1 MPQIAKVAVSA
12 ANYAI
17 DKPYDYL
24 LPDGTD
30 AAVGSRVLVPFGRGN
45 RLTEGMILSLE
56 RKTPEKALKAV
67 REVLEPEPVCSE
79 REIRLALWMRQRYF
93 CTFYDAIRTILPA
106 GVWYRY
112 RQFWKLADY
121 AGEDALSEKE
131 KPLYALLSRGEQEL
145 ETLAQAVPDAAALL
159 RQMEKK
165 GLVTSRT
172 EGSRRVGDRVVKLA
186 SLAIEPEEA
195 QTRMERKRRT
205 APRQCDAV
213 DFLTRCAET
222 SVHDLCYFTGVTAAG
237 LRSLEKAGIIALRAR
252 EEYRIAPR
260 TAPRAAEPI
269 RLNDEQQAAFLRML
283 AECRAGE
290 AGVTLLQG
298 VTGSGK
304 TLVYIRLAQELLREG
319 KSVMILVPEIALTP
333 QMMAKFTAYFGENVA
348 MLHSGLQLTERYDQ
362 WKRIRR
368 GDVRVVLGT
377 RSAVFA
383 PLPDLG
389 LIIMDEE
396 QEPTYCSENPP
407 RYHTRDVA
415 QFRCAQSG
423 ALLLLGS
430 ATPTVETMYYA
441 REGRYQVFPLY
452 RRYNEKAL
460 PEVFIADLRDELR
473 AGNETAVSE
482 SLRSAIEENLARGEQ
497 SILFLNR
504 RGSSRMLL
512 CGECG
517 EVPECPRCS
526 VPMTYHS
533 ANGRL
538 MCHYCGHSE
547 PAYERCPQCGGIM
560 KHIGTGTQKVEEELH
575 ALFPGAKV
583 LRMDTDTVGASH
595 GHEKL
600 LRQFEEE
607 KIPILLGTQMVAKG
621 LDFENV
627 TLVGVLCADASLYI
641 DNYRAPERTF
651 SLLSQVVGRAGRG
664 SKQGRAI
671 IQTFTP
677 ENEVI
682 RAAAAQDYDAFYE
695 SEIRMRRLRRYPPFA
710 DLFSFTVTGAD
721 ESRVIRAAKALRD
734 ALGYAV
740 ERREELKPLS
750 IEVLGPAGASVVKV
764 NNRYRYRVF
773 LVGKGCPALRRLV
786 AEYLYAFYQHK
797 ENRGLDIFADC
808 NAIQ

>member
-260 TAPRAAEPI
+260 TALRAAEPI

-333 QMMAKFTAYFGENVA
+333 QMMARFTAYFGAEVA
-348 MLHSGLQLTERYDQ
+348 LLHSGLRLTERYDQ
-362 WKRIRR
+362 YKRIRR
-368 GDVRVVLGT
+368 GEAHIVLGT

-383 PLPDLG
+383 PLRELG
-389 LIIMDEE
+389 LIVLDEE
-396 QEPTYCSENPP
+396 QESSYESGSAPF
-407 RYHTRDVA
+407 YHARDIA
-415 QFRCAQSG
+415 KYRCAQEG
-423 ALLLLGS
+423 ARLLLGS
-430 ATPTVETMYYA
+430 ATPTVETAYFA
-441 REGRYQVFPLY
+441 RHGEYELLRLD
-452 RRYNEKAL
+452 RRFNAHRL
-460 PEVFIADLRDELR
+460 PRVVVADL
-473 AGNETAVSE
+473 
-482 SLRSAIEENLARGEQ
+482 
-497 SILFLNR
+497 
-504 RGSSRMLL
+504 
-512 CGECG
+512 
-517 EVPECPRCS
+517 
-526 VPMTYHS
+526 
-533 ANGRL
+533 
-538 MCHYCGHSE
+538 
-547 PAYERCPQCGGIM
+547 
-560 KHIGTGTQKVEEELH
+560 
-575 ALFPGAKV
+575 
-583 LRMDTDTVGASH
+583 
-595 GHEKL
+595 
-600 LRQFEEE
+600 
-607 KIPILLGTQMVAKG
+607 
-621 LDFENV
+621 
-627 TLVGVLCADASLYI
+627 SLYV
-641 DNYRAPERTF
+641 DHYRASERTF
-651 SLLSQVVGRAGRG
+651 SLITQVVGRAGRG
-664 SKQGRAI
+664 SKEGRAV
-671 IQTFTP
+671 IQTYTP
-677 ENEVI
+677 ENDVI
-682 RAAAAQDYDAFYE
+682 LAAAGQDYDRFYDA
-695 SEIRMRRLRRYPPFA
+695 EIRMRRLRRDPPFA
-710 DLFSFTVTGAD
+710 DQFMITVTGP
-721 ESRVIRAAKALRD
+721 EETRVRRACGEIQKSLCAAAARPPYS
-734 ALGYAV
+734 ALGL
-740 ERREELKPLS
+740 E
-750 IEVLGPAGASVVKV
+750 ILGPAPCPVVKV
-764 NNRYRYRVF
+764 NNRFRYRVT
-773 LVGKGCPALRRLV
+773 VIGKNERTLRALI
-786 AEYLYAFYQHK
+786 AAFMK
-797 ENRGLDIFADC
+797 EFTKRPENRGMHIFTDC
-808 NAIQ
+808 NLMG

>member
-237 LRSLEKAGIIALRAR
+237 LRSLEKAGIIALCAR

-333 QMMAKFTAYFGENVA
+333 QMMARFTAYFGAEVA
-348 MLHSGLQLTERYDQ
+348 LLHSGLRLTERYDQ
-362 WKRIRR
+362 YKRIRR
-368 GDVRVVLGT
+368 GEAHIVLGT

-383 PLPDLG
+383 PLRELG
-389 LIIMDEE
+389 LIVLDEE
-396 QEPTYCSENPP
+396 QESSYESGSAPF
-407 RYHTRDVA
+407 YHARDIA
-415 QFRCAQSG
+415 KYRCAQEG
-423 ALLLLGS
+423 ARLLLGS
-430 ATPTVETMYYA
+430 ATPTVETAYFA
-441 REGRYQVFPLY
+441 RHGEYELLRLD
-452 RRYNEKAL
+452 RRFNAHRL
-460 PEVFIADLRDELR
+460 PRVVVADLREELR
-473 AGNETAVSE
+473 AGNATAISRP
-482 SLRSAIEENLARGEQ
+482 LREELERNLAAGEQ

-504 RGSSRMLL
+504 RGSSRQLL
-512 CGECG
+512 CPQCG
-517 EVPECPRCS
+517 HVPQCPRCS
-526 VPMTYHS
+526 VFLTYHS
-533 ANGRL
+533 ANGRM
-538 MCHYCGHSE
+538 MCHYCGYSE
-547 PAYERCPQCGGIM
+547 TASETCPDCGGAM
-560 KHIGTGTQKVEEELH
+560 KHIGIGTQRVEEELRE
-575 ALFPGAKV
+575 LFPGTEILRMDADTVGDGHEKV
-583 LRMDTDTVGASH
+583 LR
-595 GHEKL
+595 E
-600 LRQFEEE
+600 FEE
-607 KIPILLGTQMVAKG
+607 KKVPILIGTQMVAKG

-627 TLVGVLCADASLYI
+627 TLVGVLAADLSLYV
-641 DNYRAPERTF
+641 DHYRASERTF
-651 SLLSQVVGRAGRG
+651 SLITQVVGRAGRG
-664 SKQGRAI
+664 SKEGRAV
-671 IQTFTP
+671 IQTYTP
-677 ENEVI
+677 ENDVI
-682 RAAAAQDYDAFYE
+682 LAAAGQDYDRFYDA
-695 SEIRMRRLRRYPPFA
+695 EIRMRRLRRDPPFA
-710 DLFSFTVTGAD
+710 DQFMITVTGP
-721 ESRVIRAAKALRD
+721 EETRVRRACGEIQKSLCAAAARPPYS
-734 ALGYAV
+734 ALGL
-740 ERREELKPLS
+740 E
-750 IEVLGPAGASVVKV
+750 ILGPAPCPVVKV
-764 NNRYRYRVF
+764 NNRFRYRVT
-773 LVGKGCPALRRLV
+773 VIGKNERTLRALI
-786 AEYLYAFYQHK
+786 AAFMK
-797 ENRGLDIFADC
+797 EFTKRPENRGMHIFTDC
-808 NAIQ
+808 NLMG

>member
-237 LRSLEKAGIIALRAR
+237 LRSLEKAGIIVLRAR

-333 QMMAKFTAYFGENVA
+333 QMMARFTAYFGAEVA
-348 MLHSGLQLTERYDQ
+348 LLHSGLRLTERYDQ
-362 WKRIRR
+362 YKRIRR
-368 GDVRVVLGT
+368 GEAHIVLGT

-383 PLPDLG
+383 PLRELG
-389 LIIMDEE
+389 LIVLDEE
-396 QEPTYCSENPP
+396 QESSYESGSAPF
-407 RYHTRDVA
+407 YHARDIA
-415 QFRCAQSG
+415 KYRCAQEG
-423 ALLLLGS
+423 ARLLLGS
-430 ATPTVETMYYA
+430 ATPTVETAYFA
-441 REGRYQVFPLY
+441 RHGEYELLRLD
-452 RRYNEKAL
+452 RRFNAHRL
-460 PEVFIADLRDELR
+460 PRVVVADLREELR
-473 AGNETAVSE
+473 AGNATAISRP
-482 SLRSAIEENLARGEQ
+482 LREELERNLAAGEQ

-504 RGSSRMLL
+504 RGSSRQLL
-512 CGECG
+512 CPQCG
-517 EVPECPRCS
+517 HVPQCPRCS
-526 VPMTYHS
+526 VFLTYHS
-533 ANGRL
+533 ANGRM
-538 MCHYCGHSE
+538 MCHYCGYSE
-547 PAYERCPQCGGIM
+547 TASETCPDCGGAM
-560 KHIGTGTQKVEEELH
+560 KHIGIGTQRVEEELRE
-575 ALFPGAKV
+575 LFPGTEILRMDADTVGDGHEKV
-583 LRMDTDTVGASH
+583 LR
-595 GHEKL
+595 E
-600 LRQFEEE
+600 FEE
-607 KIPILLGTQMVAKG
+607 KKVPILIGTQMVAKG

-627 TLVGVLCADASLYI
+627 TLVGVLAADLSLYV
-641 DNYRAPERTF
+641 DHYRASERTF
-651 SLLSQVVGRAGRG
+651 SLITQVVGRAGRG
-664 SKQGRAI
+664 SKEGRAV
-671 IQTFTP
+671 IQTYTP
-677 ENEVI
+677 ENDVI
-682 RAAAAQDYDAFYE
+682 LAAAGQDYDRFYDA
-695 SEIRMRRLRRYPPFA
+695 EIRMRRLRRDPPFA
-710 DLFSFTVTGAD
+710 DQFMITVTGP
-721 ESRVIRAAKALRD
+721 EETRVRRACGEIQKSLCAAAARPPYS
-734 ALGYAV
+734 ALGL
-740 ERREELKPLS
+740 E
-750 IEVLGPAGASVVKV
+750 ILGPAPCPVVKV
-764 NNRYRYRVF
+764 NNRFRYRVT
-773 LVGKGCPALRRLV
+773 VIGKNERTLRALI
-786 AEYLYAFYQHK
+786 AAFMK
-797 ENRGLDIFADC
+797 EFTKRPENRGMHIFTDC
-808 NAIQ
+808 NLMG

>member
-1 MPQIAKVAVSA
+1 
-12 ANYAI
+12 
-17 DKPYDYL
+17 
-24 LPDGTD
+24 
-30 AAVGSRVLVPFGRGN
+30 
-45 RLTEGMILSLE
+45 
-56 RKTPEKALKAV
+56 
-67 REVLEPEPVCSE
+67 
-79 REIRLALWMRQRYF
+79 
-93 CTFYDAIRTILPA
+93 
-106 GVWYRY
+106 
-112 RQFWKLADY
+112 
-121 AGEDALSEKE
+121 
-131 KPLYALLSRGEQEL
+131 
-145 ETLAQAVPDAAALL
+145 
-159 RQMEKK
+159 
-165 GLVTSRT
+165 
-172 EGSRRVGDRVVKLA
+172 
-186 SLAIEPEEA
+186 
-195 QTRMERKRRT
+195 
-205 APRQCDAV
+205 
-213 DFLTRCAET
+213 
-222 SVHDLCYFTGVTAAG
+222 
-237 LRSLEKAGIIALRAR
+237 
-252 EEYRIAPR
+252 
-260 TAPRAAEPI
+260 
-269 RLNDEQQAAFLRML
+269 
-283 AECRAGE
+283 
-290 AGVTLLQG
+290 
-298 VTGSGK
+298 
-304 TLVYIRLAQELLREG
+304 
-319 KSVMILVPEIALTP
+319 
-333 QMMAKFTAYFGENVA
+333 
-348 MLHSGLQLTERYDQ
+348 
-362 WKRIRR
+362 
-368 GDVRVVLGT
+368 
-377 RSAVFA
+377 
-383 PLPDLG
+383 
-389 LIIMDEE
+389 
-396 QEPTYCSENPP
+396 
-407 RYHTRDVA
+407 
-415 QFRCAQSG
+415 
-423 ALLLLGS
+423 
-430 ATPTVETMYYA
+430 
-441 REGRYQVFPLY
+441 
-452 RRYNEKAL
+452 
-460 PEVFIADLRDELR
+460 
-473 AGNETAVSE
+473 
-482 SLRSAIEENLARGEQ
+482 
-497 SILFLNR
+497 
-504 RGSSRMLL
+504 MLL

-547 PAYERCPQCGGIM
+547 PVYDHCPQCGGIM

-682 RAAAAQDYDAFYE
+682 RAAATQDYDAFYE

>member
-56 RKTPEKALKAV
+56 RKTPGKALKAV

-213 DFLTRCAET
+213 DFLARCGET

-252 EEYRIAPR
+252 EEYRITPR

-269 RLNDEQQAAFLRML
+269 RLNDEQQAAFDRVLD
-283 AECRAGE
+283 ECRAGE

-333 QMMAKFTAYFGENVA
+333 QMMARFTAYFGAEVA
-348 MLHSGLQLTERYDQ
+348 LLHSGLRLTERYDQ
-362 WKRIRR
+362 YKRIRR
-368 GDVRVVLGT
+368 GEAHIVLGT

-383 PLPDLG
+383 PLRELG
-389 LIIMDEE
+389 LIVLDEE
-396 QEPTYCSENPP
+396 QESSYESGSAPF
-407 RYHTRDVA
+407 YHARDIA
-415 QFRCAQSG
+415 KYRCAQEG
-423 ALLLLGS
+423 ARLLLGS
-430 ATPTVETMYYA
+430 ATPTVETAYFA
-441 REGRYQVFPLY
+441 RHGEYELLRLD
-452 RRYNEKAL
+452 RRYNAHRL
-460 PEVFIADLRDELR
+460 PRVVVADLREELR
-473 AGNETAVSE
+473 AGNATAISRP
-482 SLRSAIEENLARGEQ
+482 LREELERNLAAGEQ

-504 RGSSRMLL
+504 RGSSRQLL
-512 CGECG
+512 CPQCG
-517 EVPECPRCS
+517 HVPQCPRCS
-526 VPMTYHS
+526 VFLTYHS
-533 ANGRL
+533 ANGRM
-538 MCHYCGHSE
+538 MCHYCGYSE
-547 PAYERCPQCGGIM
+547 AASETCPDCGGAM
-560 KHIGTGTQKVEEELH
+560 KHIGTGTQRVEEELRE
-575 ALFPGAKV
+575 LFPGTEILRMDADTVGDGHEKV
-583 LRMDTDTVGASH
+583 LR
-595 GHEKL
+595 E
-600 LRQFEEE
+600 FEE
-607 KIPILLGTQMVAKG
+607 KKVPILIGTQMVAKG

-627 TLVGVLCADASLYI
+627 TLVGVLAADLSLYV
-641 DNYRAPERTF
+641 DHYRASERTF
-651 SLLSQVVGRAGRG
+651 SLITQVVGRAGRG
-664 SKQGRAI
+664 SKEGRAV
-671 IQTFTP
+671 IQTYTP
-677 ENEVI
+677 ENDVI
-682 RAAAAQDYDAFYE
+682 LAAAGQDYDRFYDG
-695 SEIRMRRLRRYPPFA
+695 EIRMRRLRRDPPFA
-710 DLFSFTVTGAD
+710 DQFMITVTGP
-721 ESRVIRAAKALRD
+721 EEPRVRRACGEIQKSLCAAAARPPYS
-734 ALGYAV
+734 ALGL
-740 ERREELKPLS
+740 E
-750 IEVLGPAGASVVKV
+750 ILGPAPCPVVKV
-764 NNRYRYRVF
+764 NNRFRYRVT
-773 LVGKGCPALRRLV
+773 VIGKNERTLRALI
-786 AEYLYAFYQHK
+786 AAFMK
-797 ENRGLDIFADC
+797 EFTKRPENRGMHIFTDC
-808 NAIQ
+808 NLMG

>member
-1 MPQIAKVAVSA
+1 MSVSNTHYGAEKIARMLDGKQAVYFLGIGGITMSSLA
-12 ANYAI
+12 HI
-17 DKPYDYL
+17 TKTQ
-24 LPDGTD
+24 GFR
-30 AAVGSRVLVPFGRGN
+30 VGGSDRTLSP
-45 RLTEGMILSLE
+45 LTERLE
-56 RKTPEKALKAV
+56 KEGIVSFAKQ
-67 REVLEPEPVCSE
+67 EVLRVSRHEPVE
-79 REIRLALWMRQRYF
+79 MAL
-93 CTFYDAIRTILPA
+93 
-106 GVWYRY
+106 
-112 RQFWKLADY
+112 
-121 AGEDALSEKE
+121 
-131 KPLYALLSRGEQEL
+131 
-145 ETLAQAVPDAAALL
+145 
-159 RQMEKK
+159 
-165 GLVTSRT
+165 
-172 EGSRRVGDRVVKLA
+172 
-186 SLAIEPEEA
+186 
-195 QTRMERKRRT
+195 
-205 APRQCDAV
+205 
-213 DFLTRCAET
+213 
-222 SVHDLCYFTGVTAAG
+222 
-237 LRSLEKAGIIALRAR
+237 
-252 EEYRIAPR
+252 
-260 TAPRAAEPI
+260 PI
-269 RLNDEQQAAFLRML
+269 VLNDEQQQAFDGLLPLIAR
-283 AECRAGE
+283 RE
-290 AGVTLLQG
+290 AGAALLHG
-298 VTGSGK
+298 VTASGK
-304 TLVYIRLAQELLREG
+304 TQVYIRLIEETLAMGRTAML
-319 KSVMILVPEIALTP
+319 LVPEIALTP

-482 SLRSAIEENLARGEQ
+482 PLRSALEENLAHGEQ

-710 DLFSFTVTGAD
+710 DLFSFTVTGSD

>member
-1 MPQIAKVAVSA
+1 
-12 ANYAI
+12 
-17 DKPYDYL
+17 
-24 LPDGTD
+24 
-30 AAVGSRVLVPFGRGN
+30 
-45 RLTEGMILSLE
+45 
-56 RKTPEKALKAV
+56 
-67 REVLEPEPVCSE
+67 
-79 REIRLALWMRQRYF
+79 
-93 CTFYDAIRTILPA
+93 
-106 GVWYRY
+106 
-112 RQFWKLADY
+112 
-121 AGEDALSEKE
+121 
-131 KPLYALLSRGEQEL
+131 
-145 ETLAQAVPDAAALL
+145 
-159 RQMEKK
+159 
-165 GLVTSRT
+165 
-172 EGSRRVGDRVVKLA
+172 
-186 SLAIEPEEA
+186 
-195 QTRMERKRRT
+195 
-205 APRQCDAV
+205 
-213 DFLTRCAET
+213 
-222 SVHDLCYFTGVTAAG
+222 
-237 LRSLEKAGIIALRAR
+237 
-252 EEYRIAPR
+252 
-260 TAPRAAEPI
+260 
-269 RLNDEQQAAFLRML
+269 
-283 AECRAGE
+283 
-290 AGVTLLQG
+290 
-298 VTGSGK
+298 
-304 TLVYIRLAQELLREG
+304 
-319 KSVMILVPEIALTP
+319 
-333 QMMAKFTAYFGENVA
+333 
-348 MLHSGLQLTERYDQ
+348 
-362 WKRIRR
+362 
-368 GDVRVVLGT
+368 
-377 RSAVFA
+377 
-383 PLPDLG
+383 
-389 LIIMDEE
+389 
-396 QEPTYCSENPP
+396 
-407 RYHTRDVA
+407 
-415 QFRCAQSG
+415 
-423 ALLLLGS
+423 
-430 ATPTVETMYYA
+430 
-441 REGRYQVFPLY
+441 
-452 RRYNEKAL
+452 
-460 PEVFIADLRDELR
+460 
-473 AGNETAVSE
+473 
-482 SLRSAIEENLARGEQ
+482 
-497 SILFLNR
+497 
-504 RGSSRMLL
+504 MLL

-583 LRMDTDTVGASH
+583 LRMDTEAD
-595 GHEKL
+595 
-600 LRQFEEE
+600 
-607 KIPILLGTQMVAKG
+607 ILVGTQMVTKG
-621 LDFENV
+621 HDFPNV

>member
-333 QMMAKFTAYFGENVA
+333 QMMARFTAYFGAEV
-348 MLHSGLQLTERYDQ
+348 
-362 WKRIRR
+362 
-368 GDVRVVLGT
+368 
-377 RSAVFA
+377 
-383 PLPDLG
+383 
-389 LIIMDEE
+389 
-396 QEPTYCSENPP
+396 
-407 RYHTRDVA
+407 
-415 QFRCAQSG
+415 
-423 ALLLLGS
+423 ALL
-430 ATPTVETMYYA
+430 
-441 REGRYQVFPLY
+441 
-452 RRYNEKAL
+452 
-460 PEVFIADLRDELR
+460 
-473 AGNETAVSE
+473 
-482 SLRSAIEENLARGEQ
+482 
-497 SILFLNR
+497 
-504 RGSSRMLL
+504 
-512 CGECG
+512 
-517 EVPECPRCS
+517 
-526 VPMTYHS
+526 
-533 ANGRL
+533 
-538 MCHYCGHSE
+538 
-547 PAYERCPQCGGIM
+547 
-560 KHIGTGTQKVEEELH
+560 
-575 ALFPGAKV
+575 
-583 LRMDTDTVGASH
+583 
-595 GHEKL
+595 
-600 LRQFEEE
+600 
-607 KIPILLGTQMVAKG
+607 
-621 LDFENV
+621 
-627 TLVGVLCADASLYI
+627 
-641 DNYRAPERTF
+641 
-651 SLLSQVVGRAGRG
+651 
-664 SKQGRAI
+664 
-671 IQTFTP
+671 
-677 ENEVI
+677 
-682 RAAAAQDYDAFYE
+682 AF
-695 SEIRMRRLRRYPPFA
+695 A
-710 DLFSFTVTGAD
+710 
-721 ESRVIRAAKALRD
+721 
-734 ALGYAV
+734 
-740 ERREELKPLS
+740 
-750 IEVLGPAGASVVKV
+750 
-764 NNRYRYRVF
+764 
-773 LVGKGCPALRRLV
+773 
-786 AEYLYAFYQHK
+786 
-797 ENRGLDIFADC
+797 
-808 NAIQ
+808 

>member
-333 QMMAKFTAYFGENVA
+333 QMMARFTAYFGAEVA
-348 MLHSGLQLTERYDQ
+348 LLHSGLRLTERYDQ
-362 WKRIRR
+362 YKRIRR
-368 GDVRVVLGT
+368 GEAHIVLGT

-383 PLPDLG
+383 PLRELG
-389 LIIMDEE
+389 LIVLDEE
-396 QEPTYCSENPP
+396 QESSYESGSAPF
-407 RYHTRDVA
+407 YHARDIA
-415 QFRCAQSG
+415 KYRCAQ
-423 ALLLLGS
+423 
-430 ATPTVETMYYA
+430 E
-441 REGRYQVFPLY
+441 
-452 RRYNEKAL
+452 
-460 PEVFIADLRDELR
+460 
-473 AGNETAVSE
+473 
-482 SLRSAIEENLARGEQ
+482 
-497 SILFLNR
+497 
-504 RGSSRMLL
+504 
-512 CGECG
+512 
-517 EVPECPRCS
+517 
-526 VPMTYHS
+526 
-533 ANGRL
+533 
-538 MCHYCGHSE
+538 
-547 PAYERCPQCGGIM
+547 
-560 KHIGTGTQKVEEELH
+560 
-575 ALFPGAKV
+575 ALFDCVHRKNFLSSVAN
-583 LRMDTDTVGASH
+583 
-595 GHEKL
+595 
-600 LRQFEEE
+600 
-607 KIPILLGTQMVAKG
+607 ILH
-621 LDFENV
+621 
-627 TLVGVLCADASLYI
+627 
-641 DNYRAPERTF
+641 
-651 SLLSQVVGRAGRG
+651 
-664 SKQGRAI
+664 
-671 IQTFTP
+671 
-677 ENEVI
+677 
-682 RAAAAQDYDAFYE
+682 
-695 SEIRMRRLRRYPPFA
+695 
-710 DLFSFTVTGAD
+710 
-721 ESRVIRAAKALRD
+721 
-734 ALGYAV
+734 
-740 ERREELKPLS
+740 
-750 IEVLGPAGASVVKV
+750 VK
-764 NNRYRYRVF
+764 
-773 LVGKGCPALRRLV
+773 
-786 AEYLYAFYQHK
+786 
-797 ENRGLDIFADC
+797 
-808 NAIQ
+808 

>member
-260 TAPRAAEPI
+260 TAPRAAEAQ
-269 RLNDEQQAAFLRML
+269 RRAADGLPSH
-283 AECRAGE
+283 ACR
-290 AGVTLLQG
+290 
-298 VTGSGK
+298 
-304 TLVYIRLAQELLREG
+304 
-319 KSVMILVPEIALTP
+319 VPR
-333 QMMAKFTAYFGENVA
+333 GR
-348 MLHSGLQLTERYDQ
+348 G
-362 WKRIRR
+362 R
-368 GDVRVVLGT
+368 GDA
-377 RSAVFA
+377 SAGRDRQRQDPCV
-383 PLPDLG
+383 
-389 LIIMDEE
+389 
-396 QEPTYCSENPP
+396 YPP
-407 RYHTRDVA
+407 
-415 QFRCAQSG
+415 CAG
-423 ALLLLGS
+423 A
-430 ATPTVETMYYA
+430 A
-441 REGRYQVFPLY
+441 
-452 RRYNEKAL
+452 
-460 PEVFIADLRDELR
+460 
-473 AGNETAVSE
+473 
-482 SLRSAIEENLARGEQ
+482 ARGEIRDD
-497 SILFLNR
+497 SGAGDCAHAADDGAVHGLFR
-504 RGSSRMLL
+504 RG
-512 CGECG
+512 
-517 EVPECPRCS
+517 
-526 VPMTYHS
+526 
-533 ANGRL
+533 
-538 MCHYCGHSE
+538 
-547 PAYERCPQCGGIM
+547 GG
-560 KHIGTGTQKVEEELH
+560 
-575 ALFPGAKV
+575 
-583 LRMDTDTVGASH
+583 
-595 GHEKL
+595 
-600 LRQFEEE
+600 
-607 KIPILLGTQMVAKG
+607 
-621 LDFENV
+621 
-627 TLVGVLCADASLYI
+627 
-641 DNYRAPERTF
+641 
-651 SLLSQVVGRAGRG
+651 
-664 SKQGRAI
+664 
-671 IQTFTP
+671 
-677 ENEVI
+677 
-682 RAAAAQDYDAFYE
+682 AAAQWPSPD
-695 SEIRMRRLRRYPPFA
+695 
-710 DLFSFTVTGAD
+710 
-721 ESRVIRAAKALRD
+721 RAL
-734 ALGYAV
+734 
-740 ERREELKPLS
+740 
-750 IEVLGPAGASVVKV
+750 
-764 NNRYRYRVF
+764 
-773 LVGKGCPALRRLV
+773 
-786 AEYLYAFYQHK
+786 
-797 ENRGLDIFADC
+797 
-808 NAIQ
+808 